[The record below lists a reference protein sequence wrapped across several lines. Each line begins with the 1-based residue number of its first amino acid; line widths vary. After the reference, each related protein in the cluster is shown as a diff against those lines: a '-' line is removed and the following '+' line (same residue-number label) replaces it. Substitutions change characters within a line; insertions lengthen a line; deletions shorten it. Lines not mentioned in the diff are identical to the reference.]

1 MAFAFMPAQ
10 SKAAPEKQKWIERIG
25 SYRYY
30 ALMLAN
36 FNPVEADR
44 IWDTDAVT
52 IAEAFVS
59 KLCHEYRPETKR

>member
-1 MAFAFMPAQ
+1 MSFAFMSQQSTAPA
-10 SKAAPEKQKWIERIG
+10 EKQKWIDRVG
-25 SYRYY
+25 AYRYY

-36 FNPVEADR
+36 FNPAVADE
-44 IWDTDAVT
+44 IWNRDAVT